1 MSALRRCAPWL
12 AGLAICGALCGP
24 ARAGIVA
31 QWVQFGPAEGGA
43 ARILVRAVIDDAPA
57 GCPVLRVDSTLAL
70 PMRARFDAARLGGFV
85 TATAPGRLADSEGGA
100 RATIGWTECEAVV
113 PAGHMSAMIDGA
125 AAPLRLPVAQPRR
138 ILVIGDTGCR
148 MARDDYQD
156 CHDSAAFPLRALA
169 GLEAG
174 FAPDLIIH
182 VGDYFYRDV
191 DCLTAGGDAGT
202 GCPSAAS
209 TSWGDRW
216 DSWNLDFFYPAGR
229 LLAAAPWV
237 MVRGNH
243 ESCGRG
249 ARGWFA
255 LLDPRPFD
263 PAMVACR
270 PGEPAGYGGD
280 FTPSYAVPAGAL
292 TLLVL
297 DSSRANDRAVD
308 PAMAAAY
315 SADLSA
321 LIASLP
327 AGAHAAI
334 VTHKPAYGLLAGH
347 VDPAS
352 GAIDGGT
359 LTLQS
364 VYAGRGGDGG
374 VFRDGMPPAVS
385 LLLSGH
391 IHQFE
396 YVDFADRTRFAP
408 QLIVGVS
415 GDRLDRTAN
424 PDRHDPVYASP
435 ADVSFDLHPA
445 AGETARTVATHA
457 YARAQFGFALLDR
470 APAGYVVSAYDVTG
484 TIVGRCTLSLA
495 PRDIAC
501 WR

>member
-1 MSALRRCAPWL
+1 MKWWLPGWAVMLIWL
-12 AGLAICGALCGP
+12 ALPAP

-31 QWVQFGPAEGGA
+31 QWVQLGPGEGSVA
-43 ARILVRAVIDDAPA
+43 TILARAVIDEASA
-57 GCPVLRVDSTLAL
+57 GCPSVRVDSTLVL
-70 PMRARFDAARLGGFV
+70 PMRARFDANRLGGFV
-85 TATAPGRLADSEGGA
+85 TATAPGRLPDSEGGA
-100 RATIGWTECEAVV
+100 RATTGWTECEAVV
-113 PAGHMSAMIDGA
+113 PPGHRTAMIDGA
-125 AAPLRLPVAQPRR
+125 AAPLRLPVPQPRR

-148 MARDDYQD
+148 MARNDYQN

-191 DCLTAGGDAGT
+191 DCVTAGGDAQT

-216 DSWNLDFFYPAGR
+216 DSWNLDFFYPATR
-229 LLAAAPWV
+229 LLETAPWV

-255 LLDPRPFD
+255 LLDPRRFD
-263 PAMVACR
+263 PALVACR
-270 PGEPAGYGGD
+270 PGEPAGHGGD
-280 FTPSYAVPAGAL
+280 FTPSYVVPAGAL

-297 DSSRANDRAVD
+297 DSSKANDRAVD

-321 LIASLP
+321 LIAALP

-347 VDPAS
+347 VDPVT

-374 VFRDGMPPAVS
+374 VFRNGMPASVS

-396 YVDFADRTRFAP
+396 YVDFADHSRFAP

-415 GDRLDRTAN
+415 GDRLDHTAN
-424 PDRHDPVYASP
+424 PDGHDPVYASP
-435 ADVSFDLHPA
+435 ADVRFGLHPA
-445 AGETARTVATHA
+445 VGETAHTIAAHA
-457 YARAQFGFALLDR
+457 YSRAQFGFALMDR
-470 APAGYVVSAYDVTG
+470 APSGYIVRAYDVNG
-484 TIVGRCTLSLA
+484 TLVGRCTLTLA